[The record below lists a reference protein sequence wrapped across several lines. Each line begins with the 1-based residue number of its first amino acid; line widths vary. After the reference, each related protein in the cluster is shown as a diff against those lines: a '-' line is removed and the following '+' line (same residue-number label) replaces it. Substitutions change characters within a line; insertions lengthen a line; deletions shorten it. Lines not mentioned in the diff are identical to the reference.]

1 MRESKNLEFKESVTN
16 TFLKTVSAFANY
28 GTGKILFGVM
38 DNGVVK
44 GIENP
49 EKVCLDIENRIND
62 SLDPVPE
69 YILEINERTSVI
81 TLTVSEGLHKPY
93 LYKAKAYRRND
104 SATVPVDRLS
114 LTRLILEGQ
123 NRSFEESVARNQE
136 LHFAV
141 LERKLKTVLHLENVT
156 PDTLKTLELYK
167 DGEGFTVAAEL
178 LADQNSFSG
187 IDMIRFGDSINIL
200 LDRELHERESILTQ
214 YDAALSMYR
223 KYYQYEQINGSER
236 ETVVLIPEAA
246 YREAVANALVH
257 RTWDVETNIHVEM
270 FPDKIEITSP
280 GGLPQGVTKEEYL
293 RGGLSVLRNRIIG
306 NLFFRLHLIERFGT
320 GIRRIKES
328 YKDNDR
334 KPIFEVFENS
344 IKIMLPVMD
353 SCNALTA
360 DENRIYLLIKRK
372 ALPSSSLVEET
383 GFGKTKVVSILR
395 RLMDKGYVQSVGN
408 GRGTKYTAEAIK

>member
-62 SLDPVPE
+62 CLDPVPE

>member
-49 EKVCLDIENRIND
+49 AKVCLDLENRIND

-123 NRSFEESVARNQE
+123 NLSFEESVARNQE

-236 ETVVLIPEAA
+236 ETVILIPEAA

-353 SCNALTA
+353 ACNALTA

>member
-1 MRESKNLEFKESVTN
+1 VRESKNLEFKESVTN

-123 NRSFEESVARNQE
+123 NLSFEESVARNQE

-353 SCNALTA
+353 ACNALTA

>member
-123 NRSFEESVARNQE
+123 NLSFEESVARNQE

-141 LERKLKTVLHLENVT
+141 LERKLKTVLRLENVT

-236 ETVVLIPEAA
+236 ETVILIPEAA

-280 GGLPQGVTKEEYL
+280 GGLPQGVTEEEYL

-353 SCNALTA
+353 ACNALTA

>member
-123 NRSFEESVARNQE
+123 NLSFEESVARNQE

-156 PDTLKTLELYK
+156 PDTLKMLELYK

-236 ETVVLIPEAA
+236 ETVILIPEAA

-353 SCNALTA
+353 ACNALTA

>member
-62 SLDPVPE
+62 CLDPVPE

-123 NRSFEESVARNQE
+123 NLSFEESVARNQE

-353 SCNALTA
+353 ACNALTA

>member
-123 NRSFEESVARNQE
+123 NLSFEESVARNQE

-236 ETVVLIPEAA
+236 ETVILIPEAA

-353 SCNALTA
+353 ACNALTA

-383 GFGKTKVVSILR
+383 GFGKTKVVSIF
-395 RLMDKGYVQSVGN
+395 RLLS
-408 GRGTKYTAEAIK
+408 GRVPYPDRL

>member
-38 DNGVVK
+38 NNGVVK

-123 NRSFEESVARNQE
+123 NLSFEESVARNQE

-236 ETVVLIPEAA
+236 ETVILIPEAA

-353 SCNALTA
+353 ACNALTA

>member
-1 MRESKNLEFKESVTN
+1 VRESKNLEFKESVTN

-123 NRSFEESVARNQE
+123 NLSFEESVARNQE

-141 LERKLKTVLHLENVT
+141 LERKLKTVLRLENVT

-236 ETVVLIPEAA
+236 ETVILIPEAA

-353 SCNALTA
+353 ACNALTA

>member
-38 DNGVVK
+38 DNGVAK

-123 NRSFEESVARNQE
+123 NLSFEESVARNQE

-141 LERKLKTVLHLENVT
+141 LERKLKTVLRLENVT

-236 ETVVLIPEAA
+236 ETVILIPEAA

-353 SCNALTA
+353 ACNALTA

>member
-1 MRESKNLEFKESVTN
+1 VRESKNLEFKESVTN

-123 NRSFEESVARNQE
+123 NLSFEESVARNQE

-236 ETVVLIPEAA
+236 ETVILIPEAA

-353 SCNALTA
+353 ACNALTA

>member
-44 GIENP
+44 GIENL

-62 SLDPVPE
+62 CLDPIPE

-123 NRSFEESVARNQE
+123 NLSFEESVARNQE

-236 ETVVLIPEAA
+236 ETVILIPEAA

-353 SCNALTA
+353 ACNALTA

>member
-38 DNGVVK
+38 DNGVAK

-123 NRSFEESVARNQE
+123 NLSFEESVARNQE

-236 ETVVLIPEAA
+236 ETVILIPEAA

-280 GGLPQGVTKEEYL
+280 GGLPQGVTEEEYL

-353 SCNALTA
+353 ACNALTA

>member
-123 NRSFEESVARNQE
+123 NLSFEESVARNQE

-141 LERKLKTVLHLENVT
+141 LERKLKTVLYLENVT

-236 ETVVLIPEAA
+236 ETVILIPEAA

-353 SCNALTA
+353 ACNALTA

>member
-123 NRSFEESVARNQE
+123 NLSFEESVARNQE
-136 LHFAV
+136 LNFAV

-236 ETVVLIPEAA
+236 ETVILIPEAA

-270 FPDKIEITSP
+270 FSDKIEITSP
-280 GGLPQGVTKEEYL
+280 GGLPQGVTEEEYL

-353 SCNALTA
+353 ACNALTA

>member
-114 LTRLILEGQ
+114 LTRLILE
-123 NRSFEESVARNQE
+123 
-136 LHFAV
+136 
-141 LERKLKTVLHLENVT
+141 
-156 PDTLKTLELYK
+156 DTLKTLELYK

-236 ETVVLIPEAA
+236 ETVILIPEAA

-353 SCNALTA
+353 ACNALTA

>member
-62 SLDPVPE
+62 CLDPVPE

-123 NRSFEESVARNQE
+123 NLSFEESVARNQE

-187 IDMIRFGDSINIL
+187 IDMIRFGASINIL
-200 LDRELHERESILTQ
+200 LDRELLERESILTQ

-236 ETVVLIPEAA
+236 ETVILIPEAA

-353 SCNALTA
+353 ACNALTA

>member
-81 TLTVSEGLHKPY
+81 TLTVLEGLHKPY

-123 NRSFEESVARNQE
+123 NLSFEESVARNQE

-167 DGEGFTVAAEL
+167 DGEGFTVAAAL

-200 LDRELHERESILTQ
+200 LDRELHGRESILTQ

-236 ETVVLIPEAA
+236 ETVILIPEEA

-257 RTWDVETNIHVEM
+257 RTWDVETNIHIEM

-353 SCNALTA
+353 ACNALTA

>member
-62 SLDPVPE
+62 CLDPVPE

-93 LYKAKAYRRND
+93 LYKAKAYCRND

-123 NRSFEESVARNQE
+123 NLSFEESVARNQE

-200 LDRELHERESILTQ
+200 LDRELHEQESILTQ

-236 ETVVLIPEAA
+236 ETVILIPEAA

-353 SCNALTA
+353 ACNALTA

>member
-49 EKVCLDIENRIND
+49 KKVCLDIENRIND

-123 NRSFEESVARNQE
+123 NLSFEESVARNQE

-236 ETVVLIPEAA
+236 ETVILIPEAA

-353 SCNALTA
+353 ACNALTA

>member
-16 TFLKTVSAFANY
+16 TFLKTVCAFANY

-123 NRSFEESVARNQE
+123 NLSFEESVARNQE

-141 LERKLKTVLHLENVT
+141 LERKLKTVLRLENVT

-236 ETVVLIPEAA
+236 ETVILIPEAA

-353 SCNALTA
+353 ACNALTA

>member
-123 NRSFEESVARNQE
+123 NLSFEESVARNQE

-280 GGLPQGVTKEEYL
+280 GGLPQGVTEEEYL

-353 SCNALTA
+353 ACNALTA

>member
-123 NRSFEESVARNQE
+123 NLSFEESVARNQE

-141 LERKLKTVLHLENVT
+141 LERKLKAVLHLENVT

-236 ETVVLIPEAA
+236 ETVILIPEAA

-353 SCNALTA
+353 ACNALTA

>member
-62 SLDPVPE
+62 CLDPVPE

-123 NRSFEESVARNQE
+123 NLSFEESVARNQE

-236 ETVVLIPEAA
+236 ETVILIPEAA

-293 RGGLSVLRNRIIG
+293 RGGLSVLRNRIIS

-353 SCNALTA
+353 ACNALTA

>member
-38 DNGVVK
+38 DNGVAK

-123 NRSFEESVARNQE
+123 NLSFEESVARNQE

-236 ETVVLIPEAA
+236 ETVILIPEAA

-353 SCNALTA
+353 ACNALTS